1 MPRPPAETQA
11 CAATL
16 VPPCDTTAMTLPP
29 PRPQAAKDYFGSDA
43 QGARHVSRAAALE
56 DEAGHLVT
64 TRVPL
69 DLAARCEAMRVK
81 GGPAPPPP
89 GVEVPEALAAA
100 RGAKGRE
107 AGARGAA
114 TNGGSAGAEVAARVT
129 RQRAGA
135 GAGRT
140 AEGRVLMFEDP
151 EVLMRRN
158 KLRERELQNREQGQA
173 SGAGAGAGEGAGAA
187 AGAGPGPSAAG
198 AVEAAEGEATSP
210 HHVDE
215 ARGLEGGAAAADK
228 AAEDAEMGSPGAAH
242 PRLRWKGSP
251 VVGGTQAEAEAAL
264 QGEAGQAAQAE
275 AGGGVRAGGGS
286 GGNGVELPAFGSAQ
300 ELVGMGVGDQAAPME
315 VDGAAGMEQQ
325 GRGSGAR
332 EGAGGSQGGVQE
344 QQLVEVGERLQ
355 EGGGGGSEGQAVGVG
370 GGAVQR
376 DEVDPEAVRE
386 AEELLSRV
394 VGATEGW
401 SLEELEALYVRA
413 AGVVLE
419 HRGVRDRRGVV
430 AALEQVL
437 VEAVAQHQ
445 QRASLQSA

>member
-1 MPRPPAETQA
+1 
-11 CAATL
+11 
-16 VPPCDTTAMTLPP
+16 MTRPP

-43 QGARHVSRAAALE
+43 QGARHASRAAALE

-114 TNGGSAGAEVAARVT
+114 ANGGSGGAEVAARVT
-129 RQRAGA
+129 RQRAGHGA

-173 SGAGAGAGEGAGAA
+173 SGPGAGAA
-187 AGAGPGPSAAG
+187 AGAVAGPSVAGAG

-210 HHVDE
+210 HHADE
-215 ARGLEGGAAAADK
+215 GRGHGGGAAAADE

-251 VVGGTQAEAEAAL
+251 VVGGPQAEAEAGL
-264 QGEAGQAAQAE
+264 QSEAGQAAQAE
-275 AGGGVRAGGGS
+275 TGGGERAGGG
-286 GGNGVELPAFGSAQ
+286 GGGSGVELPAFGSAQ
-300 ELVGMGVGDQAAPME
+300 ELVVGAGDQAAPME
-315 VDGAAGMEQQ
+315 VDGAAGAEQQ
-325 GRGSGAR
+325 GRGSGAQ
-332 EGAGGSQGGVQE
+332 EGAGGSQGRVQE
-344 QQLVEVGERLQ
+344 KQLVEVGAGERLQ
-355 EGGGGGSEGQAVGVG
+355 EGGREGSEGQAVGVG
-370 GGAVQR
+370 SGLVQR
-376 DEVDPEAVRE
+376 DEVDPEAVRA

-437 VEAVAQHQ
+437 VEAVAQYQ
-445 QRASLQSA
+445 QRAS